1 MWGRG
6 AVPFRGGWESGYKRN
21 GRERMGGIL
30 CSAKLFLGKTLT
42 DRNRHIHQSRRKG
55 RSYVMLT
62 RGRPKPLL
70 SVPAE
75 TRPQLRNDNKV
86 VTEPAGKT
94 FMKSFSRSQSDWSI
108 KVCYTYKLQQINN
121 KICLFWPVAD
131 QWGMRDGATLWQ
143 RHGRYMKERDMS
155 CDMFSVW
162 SVHLRR
168 HAKTRFHLRP

>member
-1 MWGRG
+1 MELPYCRKVRWHWFGFIMHITSFASERSFVG
-6 AVPFRGGWESGYKRN
+6 IHSGW
-21 GRERMGGIL
+21 
-30 CSAKLFLGKTLT
+30 FLGP
-42 DRNRHIHQSRRKG
+42 NC
-55 RSYVMLT
+55 
-62 RGRPKPLL
+62 RGRRNPPKPFL
-70 SVPAE
+70 SVSAIAE

-155 CDMFSVW
+155 CNMFSVW